1 MSVEPNEN
9 AATRDLRAFDA
20 LRTDDP
26 SPLPGLPG
34 VHHMLAETGTAASP
48 SLLFGH
54 TRELDPT
61 ATMRTNAPVAMTP
74 RTRRDMEIW
83 VPEASQL
90 PLLSLAR
97 TPGVEIVSSVIIS
110 DDLPRE
116 IPDLTLTGVL
126 GAGGSGQVLLAYQQS
141 MGREVAVKVPRDSE
155 PWFAPTLLAEGRLAG
170 RIEHPN
176 VIPIYALGRSEQG
189 APVLVMKRMRGAT
202 WEALMSDPNH
212 PVWERFK
219 KGDEKPDYLEYNL
232 TILLAVVQG
241 ISAAHRGGV
250 IHRDV
255 KPANVLVAGP
265 DEICVIDW
273 GLALDLRDPR
283 GATALVGTPA
293 FMAPEMLG
301 PRDAVGGGVG
311 ERTDVYEL
319 GATLHFIL
327 SGRHRN
333 PGATTDA
340 ILEGLRSPSTVDL
353 PNAPIALAHIVRRAT
368 AFDPRERHATAAAF
382 GEAIRDWLEQ
392 RSAERVARSA
402 DERLDQL
409 ATALSDYRAIG
420 DPQRREARA
429 HLDRLASACRASIE
443 DALALV
449 PDLAMANSARLR
461 YLELWVSHLLE
472 RGDTEAA
479 RAELGAAPGF
489 VPELELR
496 LTRLEADQAARMSR
510 LSSLEHEFDLQHGAF
525 ARRRFFVVALMFS
538 VLMVILYVAL
548 LPELATN
555 DNYRRFG
562 PLISIFGT
570 NVFFWVILWRW
581 RKHLLLNAVN
591 RNIMAWLAVT
601 LGSLIAHRVGV
612 LVSGDADVA
621 RTFTNESLV
630 ATVLSAY
637 ASVTITRKFW
647 PAPFVSLVAYGVSLA
662 MPEQSPLI
670 FGILMAVLMGIAT
683 YTWGRNGRSA
693 HR

>member
-1 MSVEPNEN
+1 MSVEPNDN
-9 AATRDLRAFDA
+9 LATRDLRAFDA
-20 LRTDDP
+20 LRP
-26 SPLPGLPG
+26 GESPPLPGMPGLPG
-34 VHHMLAETGTAASP
+34 LHDMLAETGTAASP

-61 ATMRTNAPVAMTP
+61 ATMRTNAPVTMTP

-97 TPGVEIVSSVIIS
+97 TPGVEIASSVVVS

-116 IPDLTLTGVL
+116 IPDLTVTGIL
-126 GAGGSGQVLLAYQQS
+126 GEGGSGQVLLAYQQS

-189 APVLVMKRMRGAT
+189 APVLVMKRMRGTT
-202 WEALMSDPNH
+202 WEVLMREPDH

-250 IHRDV
+250 VHRDV

-283 GATALVGTPA
+283 GAANLVGTPA

-301 PRDAVGGGVG
+301 PRHVDGGGVG

-340 ILEGLRSPSTVDL
+340 ILEGLRAPSTVDL
-353 PNAPIALAHIVRRAT
+353 PDAPIALAHIVKRST
-368 AFDPRERHATAAAF
+368 AFDPRERHPGADAF
-382 GEAIRDWLEQ
+382 GDAIREWLEQ

-409 ATALSDYRAIG
+409 ATAMSDYRAIG
-420 DPQRREARA
+420 DAQRREARA
-429 HLDRLASACRASIE
+429 QLDRLASACRASIE

-461 YLELWVSHLLE
+461 YLELWVSHLLD

-479 RAELGAAPGF
+479 RAELVAAPGF
-489 VPELELR
+489 VPDLELR
-496 LTRLEADQAARMSR
+496 LKQVEADQAERMSR
-510 LSSLEHEFDLQHGAF
+510 LSSLEQEFDLQHGAV
-525 ARRRFFVVALMFS
+525 ARRRFFLLAIFYAIGLSGLSFG
-538 VLMVILYVAL
+538 L
-548 LPELATN
+548 LPRLMPIEDVQRYSPVMAAA
-555 DNYRRFG
+555 
-562 PLISIFGT
+562 IT
-570 NVFFWVILWRW
+570 NVVFWAILGRW
-581 RKHLLLNAVN
+581 RKHLLRNVAS
-591 RNIMAWLAVT
+591 RNIMAWVAVLLASFAIHRLGVFLDGGVT
-601 LGSLIAHRVGV
+601 YGHA
-612 LVSGDADVA
+612 
-621 RTFTNESLV
+621 FTNELLLL
-630 ATVLSAY
+630 TMLSAY
-637 ASVTITRKFW
+637 AAAAISRDFW
-647 PAPFVSLVAYGVSLA
+647 PAPVLTFVGYCVALAIPERAPLVFGLSMIA
-662 MPEQSPLI
+662 MLS
-670 FGILMAVLMGIAT
+670 IAAR
-683 YTWGRNGRSA
+683 TWGRVAAR
-693 HR
+693 